1 MDQLLGVKM
10 TTSPLSERDKIAY
23 LEDILRRIPT
33 GSVIGR
39 SFKFFLYYLSQNFS
53 CRLVKHT
60 GLELGSHTVEMVE
73 KTTSTNP
80 EARRDYL
87 IASTDHH

>member
-1 MDQLLGVKM
+1 M

-39 SFKFFLYYLSQNFS
+39 SFKFFLYYQSQIFS

-73 KTTSTNP
+73 KTTSTNL
-80 EARRDYL
+80 EARQDCL

>member
-1 MDQLLGVKM
+1 M
-10 TTSPLSERDKIAY
+10 TTSSLSERDKIAN
-23 LEDILRRIPT
+23 LEDILRRKRT

-39 SFKFFLYYLSQNFS
+39 SFKFFLYYQSQIFD

-60 GLELGSHTVEMVE
+60 GLELGSHTVKMVE

-80 EARRDYL
+80 EARRHYL
-87 IASTDHH
+87 IASTYHH